1 MDTVKMPVIQRVRR
15 EKESLKFL
23 KEMKNIR
30 KSLNKLRQNKNV
42 KVKKYENPD
51 TRYNKR
57 R

>member
-1 MDTVKMPVIQRVRR
+1 MPVIQRVRR